1 VGPLGLSAT
10 DYLLALPVTL
20 LTLFALGILLID
32 LMLPKEQ
39 KWINAVTALTGV
51 AFSAAAIWN
60 PFRESILTFLN
71 DSRMFG
77 HPAMLN
83 SMQVDRFAIFFWYLF
98 LAGTAIAI
106 LMSVRYLETEHENHG
121 EYYALMLLSVVGM
134 MCMAAGFDIVLI
146 FIGLELMAIS
156 TYVLVGFLR
165 RDRRSNE
172 AALKYLLLG
181 AFSSGIFAYG
191 LSLFYGLT
199 GSTNL
204 GVISQILVH
213 GRPDRNP
220 DLTMKILG
228 GPYQPVAIIALVTTL
243 TGLLFKIAAIPFH
256 QWAPDA
262 YEGAPTSI
270 TGFMSVAV
278 KAAGWAMLLR
288 ILLWGLF
295 PMRSIWGPLV
305 VFVAIATMTGANF
318 AALTQTNTKRLLAYS
333 SIAHVGYMLLAVIV
347 LSSAPVPSPQFF
359 DAFKGILIY
368 LLVYTF
374 MNLGAFGVIT
384 SLRHKKVIGDELDDL
399 NGLYSR
405 APVEAVLMLVFML
418 SLAGIPPLA
427 GFWGKYFIFLSL
439 IETGHYALASLGVF
453 YSVLGLYY
461 YLKIANAMF
470 MGKVEKGEERLPVSF
485 AMRAG
490 LGLTALATVYI
501 GIMPNRFIELV
512 NWALGIAQNPAVAK
526 LTH

>member
-1 VGPLGLSAT
+1 VGFLPQFTAL
-10 DYLLALPVTL
+10 DYLLALPMTL
-20 LTLFALGILLID
+20 LTLFALGTLLID
-32 LMLPKEQ
+32 LMLPPEQ
-39 KWINAVTALTGV
+39 KWVNPVIAFVGLV
-51 AFSAAAIWN
+51 FSAKAVYNIQHWLG
-60 PFRESILTFLN
+60 PSGGTYGLMHT
-71 DSRMFG
+71 
-77 HPAMLN
+77 ML
-83 SMQVDRFAIFFWYLF
+83 VDRYALFFFYLF
-98 LAGTAIAI
+98 LAATAVAI
-106 LMSVRYLETEHENHG
+106 LMSVRYIEIERENHG

-134 MCMAAGFDIVLI
+134 MCMAAGADIVLI

-204 GVISQILVH
+204 ADIKQMLARQVLA
-213 GRPDRNP
+213 
-220 DLTMKILG
+220 
-228 GPYQPVAIIALVTTL
+228 GPYKPVAIVALLATI
-243 TGLLFKIAAIPFH
+243 TGLLFKIAAVPFH

-278 KAAGWAMLLR
+278 KAAGWAMLMR
-288 ILLWGLF
+288 ILLWGLY
-295 PMRSIWGPLV
+295 PMRSTWLPVV
-305 VFVAIATMTGANF
+305 VFVSIATMTGANL
-318 AALTQTNTKRLLAYS
+318 AALSQTNTKRLLAYS
-333 SIAHVGYMLLAVIV
+333 SIAHVGYMLLGLVAGTALELNTDGI
-347 LSSAPVPSPQFF
+347 
-359 DAFKGILIY
+359 KGILIY

-384 SLRHKKVIGDELDDL
+384 SLRHRNVIGDELDDL

-405 APVEAVLMLVFML
+405 APIEAVLMLVFLL

-439 IETGHYALASLGVF
+439 IESSHYALAALGVL
-453 YSVLGLYY
+453 YSVFGLYY
-461 YLKIANAMF
+461 YLKIANAML
-470 MGKVEKGEERLPVSF
+470 MRQPEKGQERLPVSF
-485 AMRAG
+485 AMRTG
-490 LGLTALATVYI
+490 LGVTAFATIFI
-501 GIMPNRFIELV
+501 GVLPNRFIEMV
-512 NWALGIAQNPAVAK
+512 NWALGIAQNPNTAK
-526 LTH
+526 LIH

>member
-1 VGPLGLSAT
+1 VGLVQQFTSA
-10 DYLLALPVTL
+10 DYLLALPITL

-32 LMLPKEQ
+32 LMLPREQ
-39 KWINAVTALTGV
+39 KWMNAILAFIGV
-51 AFSAAAIWN
+51 LFSAAAIWN
-60 PFRESILTFLN
+60 PFRPGILTFLN
-71 DSRMFG
+71 TYGLTRHS
-77 HPAMLN
+77 AMLGT
-83 SMQVDRFAIFFWYLF
+83 MLVDRFAIYFWYLF
-98 LAGTAIAI
+98 LAATAVAI
-106 LMSVRYLETEHENHG
+106 LMSARYLEIEHENHG

-134 MCMAAGFDIVLI
+134 MCMAAGYDVVLI

-165 RDRRSNE
+165 RDQRSNE

-191 LSLFYGLT
+191 LSLFYGLA

-204 GVISQILVH
+204 GDIYRALAGPVLA
-213 GRPDRNP
+213 
-220 DLTMKILG
+220 
-228 GPYQPVAIIALVTTL
+228 GPYKPVAIIALLTTI
-243 TGLLFKIAAIPFH
+243 TGLFFKIAAIPFH

-288 ILLWGLF
+288 ILLWGLY
-295 PMRSIWGPLV
+295 PMRTTWLPVV
-305 VFVAIATMTGANF
+305 VFVSIATMTGANL

-333 SIAHVGYMLLAVIV
+333 SIAHVGYMLLGLVAVQV
-347 LSSAPVPSPQFF
+347 NTDGV
-359 DAFKGILIY
+359 KGILIY

-439 IETGHYALASLGVF
+439 IESGHYALAALGVL
-453 YSVLGLYY
+453 YSVFGLYY

-470 MGKVEKGEERLPVSF
+470 MRQPEKGEETLPVSY
-485 AMRAG
+485 AMRAA
-490 LGLTALATVYI
+490 LGLTGFATLFI
-501 GIMPNRFIELV
+501 GILPNRFIEMV
-512 NWALGIAQNPAVAK
+512 NWALGIVQTPTVAK
-526 LTH
+526 LIH

>member
-1 VGPLGLSAT
+1 MPVFGFSWT
-10 DYLLALPVTL
+10 DYLLALPITL
-20 LTLFALGILLID
+20 LALFALGVLLID
-32 LMLPKEQ
+32 LMLTKEM
-39 KWINAVTALTGV
+39 KWANAVTALVGV
-51 AFSAAAIWN
+51 LFSAAGVYKIQDWMDKQIQLG
-60 PFRESILTFLN
+60 PGR
-71 DSRMFG
+71 G
-77 HPAMLN
+77 YPAMLN
-83 SMQVDRFAIFFWYLF
+83 TMYVDRFSIYFFYLF
-98 LAGTAIAI
+98 LGATVIAI
-106 LMSVRYLETEHENHG
+106 LLSVRYLEIEHENHG
-121 EYYALMLLSVVGM
+121 EYYALMLLSVAGM
-134 MCMAAGFDIVLI
+134 MCMASGLDVVLI

-165 RDRRSNE
+165 RNRRSNE

-204 GVISQILVH
+204 GAIANGVRGIMLDPRQAAS
-213 GRPDRNP
+213 
-220 DLTMKILG
+220 K
-228 GPYQPVAIIALVTTL
+228 PVAIVALLTTI
-243 TGLLFKIAAIPFH
+243 TGLLFKIAAVPFH

-288 ILLWGLF
+288 ILIIGLL
-295 PMRSIWGPLV
+295 PMRSIWLPVL
-305 VFVAIATMTGANF
+305 VFVSIATMTGANF

-333 SIAHVGYMLLAVIV
+333 SIAHVGYMLLGLIAGDPDGNGI
-347 LSSAPVPSPQFF
+347 
-359 DAFKGILIY
+359 KGILIY

-399 NGLYSR
+399 DGLYSR
-405 APVEAVLMLVFML
+405 APVEAVLMLIFML

-439 IETGHYALASLGVF
+439 VETGHYALASLGVL
-453 YSVLGLYY
+453 YSVFGLYY

-470 MGKVEKGEERLPVSF
+470 MREAGKGEERLPVSF
-485 AMRAG
+485 TMRLA
-490 LGLTALATVYI
+490 LGITGFATLFI
-501 GIMPNRFIELV
+501 GILPNSFIQAV
-512 NWALGIAQNPAVAK
+512 NWALGIAQTPTVAK
-526 LTH
+526 LMR

>member
-1 VGPLGLSAT
+1 VPLLSQFSWT
-10 DYLLALPVTL
+10 DYLLALPITL

-32 LMLPKEQ
+32 FMLPAEM
-39 KWINAVTALTGV
+39 KWANAVTAFIGV
-51 AFSAAAIWN
+51 MFSAAGVVKIQLWMQAGG
-60 PFRESILTFLN
+60 T
-71 DSRMFG
+71 
-77 HPAMLN
+77 AT
-83 SMQVDRFAIFFWYLF
+83 SMGTLGLMRTLLVDRFAIYFFYLF

-106 LMSVRYLETEHENHG
+106 LMSARYMETEHENHG
-121 EYYALMLLSVVGM
+121 EYYALMLLSVAGM

-204 GVISQILVH
+204 NEIARHVPAILHDGRKPIAVIAM
-213 GRPDRNP
+213 
-220 DLTMKILG
+220 LTTI
-228 GPYQPVAIIALVTTL
+228 
-243 TGLLFKIAAIPFH
+243 TGLLFKVAAVPFH

-278 KAAGWAMLLR
+278 KAAGWAMMLR

-295 PMRSIWGPLV
+295 PMRSIWGPLM
-305 VFVAIATMTGANF
+305 VFVAIATMTGANL
-318 AALTQTNTKRLLAYS
+318 AALTQSNTKRLLAYS
-333 SIAHVGYMLLAVIV
+333 SIAHVGYMLLGLVV
-347 LSSAPVPSPQFF
+347 LATAEFPSPGFL
-359 DAFKGILIY
+359 DGFKGILIY

-374 MNLGAFGVIT
+374 MNLGAFGVIA
-384 SLRHKKVIGDELDDL
+384 SLRHKNVIGDELDDL

-439 IETGHYALASLGVF
+439 IESGHYVLASLGVL
-453 YSVLGLYY
+453 YSVFGLYY

-470 MGKVEKGEERLPVSF
+470 MGQPEAGEEKLPVSL
-485 AMRAG
+485 AMRAA
-490 LGLTALATVYI
+490 LGLTGFATIFI
-501 GIMPNRFIELV
+501 GIMPDRFIQIV
-512 NWALGIAQNPAVAK
+512 NWALGIAQHPAVAK
-526 LTH
+526 LVH

>member
-1 VGPLGLSAT
+1 MPTLGFTWT
-10 DYLLALPVTL
+10 DYLLALPVLL

-32 LMLPKEQ
+32 LMLPAEM
-39 KWINAVTALTGV
+39 KWANAVTAFIGV
-51 AFSAAAIWN
+51 LFSAAGVYKIQLW
-60 PFRESILTFLN
+60 L
-71 DSRMFG
+71 DSTGAPGSVGMMG
-77 HPAMLN
+77 TML
-83 SMQVDRFAIFFWYLF
+83 VDRFALYFFYLF
-98 LAGTAIAI
+98 LAGAAVSI
-106 LMSVRYLETEHENHG
+106 LISVRYLETEHENHG
-121 EYYALMLLSVVGM
+121 EYYALMLLSVAGM

-191 LSLFYGLT
+191 LSLIYGLT
-199 GSTNL
+199 GSTR
-204 GVISQILVH
+204 LVDI
-213 GRPDRNP
+213 GAALPALLQNQY
-220 DLTMKILG
+220 K
-228 GPYQPVAIIALVTTL
+228 PVAIIALLTTL

-288 ILLWGLF
+288 ILIGSPFHLTGLIS
-295 PMRSIWGPLV
+295 MRSVWVPVL
-305 VFVAIATMTGANF
+305 VFVSIATMTGANL

-333 SIAHVGYMLLAVIV
+333 SIAHVGYMLLGLIAGTATQLNADGI
-347 LSSAPVPSPQFF
+347 
-359 DAFKGILIY
+359 KGILIY

-384 SLRHKKVIGDELDDL
+384 ALRHRNVIGDELDDL

-439 IETGHYALASLGVF
+439 IETGHYALASLGVI
-453 YSVLGLYY
+453 YSVFGLYY

-470 MGKVEKGEERLPVSF
+470 MGKVEQGEEILPVSLT
-485 AMRAG
+485 MRAAIAVTG
-490 LGLTALATVYI
+490 IATLYI
-501 GIMPNRFIELV
+501 GLLPNSFIELV
-512 NWALGIAQNPAVAK
+512 NWSLGIVQNPSVAR
-526 LTH
+526 LVR